1 VYFKDPEGNGVE
13 IFCDSPFHVQQ
24 PQVQEWDPQMDI
36 EPLTSWTKETF
47 ESENEFGPIEEFYE
61 QQTQNE

>member
-1 VYFKDPEGNGVE
+1 
-13 IFCDSPFHVQQ
+13 
-24 PQVQEWDPQMDI
+24 MDLD
-36 EPLTSWTKETF
+36 PLTSWTKETF